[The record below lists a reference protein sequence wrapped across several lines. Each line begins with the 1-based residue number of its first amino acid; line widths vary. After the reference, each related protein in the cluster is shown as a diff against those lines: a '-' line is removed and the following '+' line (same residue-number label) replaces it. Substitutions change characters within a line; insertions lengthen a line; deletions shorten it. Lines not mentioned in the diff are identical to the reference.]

1 MDFKTKKKY
10 WLVCVPTRD
19 SVGLEESCNAERM
32 KEKLVQLPI
41 AGLGIH
47 DEWVWIKWTALCNSL
62 CVTILRYET
71 NIS

>member
-32 KEKLVQLPI
+32 KEKLVSYS
-41 AGLGIH
+41 A
-47 DEWVWIKWTALCNSL
+47 ASSSL
-62 CVTILRYET
+62 LVLEFMI
-71 NIS
+71 NGFG